1 VITLGNIELMKEK
14 LKKNEVDNVLLE
26 WMLAIELCDAGMIKG
41 IIPVFEEKW
50 MYFGS
55 EKEKIIGELK
65 GKMNS
70 ETNKK
75 CVEFMGL
82 LNIQTKND
90 NIKTRTVDETYEK
103 LCKFQAVSLDIFRR
117 QVIGN
122 YTN

>member
-75 CVEFMGL
+75 CVEFIGAYKG
-82 LNIQTKND
+82 NTAFTEKNPS
-90 NIKTRTVDETYEK
+90 IVKP
-103 LCKFQAVSLDIFRR
+103 
-117 QVIGN
+117 
-122 YTN
+122 

>member
-55 EKEKIIGELK
+55 EKEKMIVGSLK
-65 GKMNS
+65 GK
-70 ETNKK
+70 
-75 CVEFMGL
+75 
-82 LNIQTKND
+82 
-90 NIKTRTVDETYEK
+90 
-103 LCKFQAVSLDIFRR
+103 
-117 QVIGN
+117 
-122 YTN
+122 